1 MPFEPL
7 ALQSPG
13 ASPSSTR
20 RRFWQ
25 GGSSTSPIG
34 RARASV
40 VQARGKHLQPRLC
53 GQELVR
59 KFFTARAGK
68 GRDRQ
73 LTTLAFR
80 NMFDET
86 LARPGRQMGKVQRA
100 YRNPIRRIR
109 FRFACVQP
117 SPSRLGELEL
127 TNS

>member
-34 RARASV
+34 SARASV
-40 VQARGKHLQPRLC
+40 VQARGRAPSASTC
-53 GQELVR
+53 GQDLVR
-59 KFFTARAGK
+59 KFFTGRVGK

-80 NMFDET
+80 NIFDET
-86 LARPGRQMGKVQRA
+86 LARRREAPKDHPEKQDG
-100 YRNPIRRIR
+100 IRV
-109 FRFACVQP
+109 FRMHASNRWVD
-117 SPSRLGELEL
+117 
-127 TNS
+127 